1 MSEKKASK
9 RFNLKL
15 PYHARSQFMEPFDDY
30 LGYLLQLTSNLT
42 AFDPNLC
49 REDAPVPCSGSNR
62 WTLWVS
68 KEIRQQFDKQK
79 AILAPLRTHGAFI
92 ELLLAYRNYLEQ
104 QGTLPVFTHSKTS
117 HHRSS
122 TSHPYYSQQSVARI
136 PSYSQQ
142 WPVQHSSS
150 IPNMFPITHVKQEQ
164 YPEMNY
170 MYFVDDR
177 LDSAIPKTVHPL
189 DTFLSQESVFPSI
202 NTSFNNVPQS
212 PSDSSA
218 TRQRDEDVQE
228 RTSKKLRINT
238 MDSPSFISPYLASP
252 FSANFYGI
260 NNGIENLKLDFR
272 SNETLEGDLASPDVL
287 KATQLDFYDAQK
299 PPRPYPLNN
308 DEETAIDLPFV
319 FYPNGADLT
328 NEVI

>member
-92 ELLLAYRNYLEQ
+92 ELLLAYRNYLDQ

-117 HHRSS
+117 HHRNS
-122 TSHPYYSQQSVARI
+122 TSHPYYPHQSVARM
-136 PSYSQQ
+136 PSYSHN
-142 WPVQHSSS
+142 WAAQHSSS
-150 IPNMFPITHVKQEQ
+150 IPNMFNQIKAER

-170 MYFVDDR
+170 MYYVDER
-177 LDSAIPKTVHPL
+177 LDSAIPKTIHPL
-189 DTFLSQESVFPSI
+189 DTFISQDSMFPSI
-202 NTSFNNVPQS
+202 NTSFSNLPQS
-212 PSDSSA
+212 PSDSAA
-218 TRQRDEDVQE
+218 TRQKDEEPE
-228 RTSKKLRINT
+228 RATKKLRINT
-238 MDSPSFISPYLASP
+238 LDSPTYISPYLASP
-252 FSANFYGI
+252 FSTNFYCL
-260 NNGIENLKLDFR
+260 NNGLENLKLEYR
-272 SNETLEGDLASPDVL
+272 SNETLDGDLASPDVL
-287 KATQLDFYDAQK
+287 KATQLDFYYAQK
-299 PPRPYPLNN
+299 PPRPYPLSN

-319 FYPNGADLT
+319 FYPNGTEL